1 MANQRVFF
9 PYLCAKKRQISYLKL
24 LQAVLYKYPTSYIPI
39 YLNPL
44 KSNLNRVILIGN
56 NYLKLT
62 DH

>member
-9 PYLCAKKRQISYLKL
+9 PYLCVKKRQISYLKL
-24 LQAVLYKYPTSYIPI
+24 LQAVLYKNPTSYIPI

-44 KSNLNRVILIGN
+44 KSNLNSVVLIGN
-56 NYLKLT
+56 NYLKLK